1 MEDPIFLVTTDFPY
15 PQRFDINT
23 LETMELYRP
32 ANALSTRSGTTHW
45 QREPGTDNSLYYQY
59 KTGNFFQSDYVELQ
73 RFTPDNLDYSKPEV
87 VATFEPRH
95 NSQVHS
101 FSVTENYAVFFYY
114 PVYVDATATCMLTN
128 YFHAMECTKVMKIK
142 VLLLFKMN

>member
-1 MEDPIFLVTTDFPY
+1 
-15 PQRFDINT
+15 
-23 LETMELYRP
+23 MELYRP

-101 FSVTENYAVFFYY
+101 FSITENYAVFFYY
-114 PVYVDATATCMLTN
+114 PVYVDATATCMVTN

-142 VLLLFKMN
+142 VFSLFKMN